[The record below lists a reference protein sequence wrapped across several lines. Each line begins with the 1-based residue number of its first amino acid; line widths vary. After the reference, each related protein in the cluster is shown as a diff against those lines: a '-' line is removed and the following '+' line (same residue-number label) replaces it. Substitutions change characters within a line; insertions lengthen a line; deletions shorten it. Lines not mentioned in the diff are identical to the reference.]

1 MKKIPL
7 LLILV
12 LTMSMGFAGFSA
24 DNTSAMFKDEEGW
37 PWWSV
42 EELLAYREEVL
53 REEQELCGE
62 DIECRDELF
71 FSKLE
76 NGNEKD
82 NKFSSLQMLIEQ
94 RFVVTSVNPTTGVV
108 KVLYND
114 EDEWMRR
121 MGIDEREDLNML
133 YVGWFEENPEQIYS
147 LPGPIENYLN
157 DEVEGAH
164 KIYGWQIG
172 SEEDYILNSGEEVEL
187 PVGTDLSENTFGKIG
202 YVAEANYFNAVGQFD
217 YGSCMAEP
225 DYQPGV
231 ECKLMLAAGK
241 ASGYFPPRET
251 VEEVF
256 IDNGT
261 TAGADE
267 IVDADAET
275 TLEDGS
281 GGEVAIMIEQVNDSG
296 GDIVETEKIKVPETG
311 EIQEEKGKVVE
322 MPWWMV
328 VIIASGVG
336 TAAWLFWP
344 NHKKNKNCKKTLD
357 KEPHMR

>member
-7 LLILV
+7 LLILF
-12 LTMSMGFAGFSA
+12 LTLSMVFAGFSA
-24 DNTSAMFKDEEGW
+24 DNTSAMFKDDEGW

-53 REEQELCGE
+53 QEERELCGE

-172 SEEDYILNSGEEVEL
+172 SEEDYILNPGEEVEL
-187 PVGTDLSENTFGKIG
+187 PAGTDLSENTFGKIG

-217 YGSCMAEP
+217 YGSCMAEL
-225 DYQPGV
+225 DYQSGV

-241 ASGYFPPRET
+241 ASGYSPPREI
-251 VEEVF
+251 VEEDNGF
-256 IDNGT
+256 IDEISVSEALT
-261 TAGADE
+261 TEVG
-267 IVDADAET
+267 
-275 TLEDGS
+275 L
-281 GGEVAIMIEQVNDSG
+281 GGEVAVAIEQKN
-296 GDIVETEKIKVPETG
+296 ETERIEAPETG

-322 MPWWMV
+322 MPWWMA

-357 KEPHMR
+357 KDRYMR